1 MSHTRRIR
9 LTIGVIKG
17 LRIPFLVQGPTSNP
31 QFVPD
36 VSRLVMQTLEEQLG
50 TKP

>member
-1 MSHTRRIR
+1 MRHTLRIQ
-9 LTIGVIKG
+9 IKG